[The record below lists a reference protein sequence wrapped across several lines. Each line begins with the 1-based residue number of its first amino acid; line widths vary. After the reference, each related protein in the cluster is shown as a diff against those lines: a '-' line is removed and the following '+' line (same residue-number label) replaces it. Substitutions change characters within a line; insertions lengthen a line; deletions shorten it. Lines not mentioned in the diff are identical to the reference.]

1 MVIVFDT
8 LFAGLDSVEVIAL
21 QMNPLSVMAP
31 DAFTNLY
38 KLKTG
43 RVMYQ
48 YQIEHWKSSRAIID
62 YVRHF

>member
-38 KLKTG
+38 KLKT
-43 RVMYQ
+43 VNLYQ
-48 YQIEHWKSSRAIID
+48 SLKNYSLVN
-62 YVRHF
+62 YL